1 LEQFCRS
8 VRALNNSSWLER
20 HAEYDDF
27 SVPERIEAEFRRYL
41 TCGILACGFIRAR
54 CGACGHDFLLAFSC
68 KTRGLCPSC
77 ATRRMAETAAHL
89 VDHVFPR
96 APVRQWVLS
105 LPKRLRPYLHY
116 DPTLAGAVLRI
127 FLSEIERSLQT
138 NVTEG
143 WAGAFGHSIGHG
155 CCLVI
160 PSNALVWDVHSGWA
174 MAD

>member
-1 LEQFCRS
+1 
-8 VRALNNSSWLER
+8 
-20 HAEYDDF
+20 
-27 SVPERIEAEFRRYL
+27 
-41 TCGILACGFIRAR
+41 
-54 CGACGHDFLLAFSC
+54 
-68 KTRGLCPSC
+68 
-77 ATRRMAETAAHL
+77 MAETAAHL

-143 WAGAFGHSIGHG
+143 WAGAFGHSIGHV